1 MVGRN
6 VDFPSCFLVP
16 AIPGYSGSC
25 LGNSAVALLFKTL
38 FELHCLLAFFLA
50 SVTNLLMKI
59 YENNCFS
66 GFNAEAKLSSGG
78 RSALDPHRYALDSC
92 LKNTQLPPSYSKLEL
107 HMSCRIASDQLKSS
121 IDSRSETKILHV
133 SRSRRVPAS
142 AL

>member
-1 MVGRN
+1 MWI
-6 VDFPSCFLVP
+6 FPLAFLYLLFRD
-16 AIPGYSGSC
+16 IPGISGSY

-50 SVTNLLMKI
+50 SVTNLLVKI

-66 GFNAEAKLSSGG
+66 GFKAEAKLSSGG
-78 RSALDPHRYALDSC
+78 RSALDPHRSALDSC
-92 LKNTQLPPSYSKLEL
+92 PNTQLPPSYSKLEL